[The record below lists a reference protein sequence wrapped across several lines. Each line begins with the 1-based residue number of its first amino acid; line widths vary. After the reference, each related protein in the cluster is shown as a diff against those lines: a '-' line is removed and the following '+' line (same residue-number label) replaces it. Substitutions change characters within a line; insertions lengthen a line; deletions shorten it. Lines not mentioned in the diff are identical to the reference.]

1 LAHWDENASRQLGES
16 PSASTT
22 NLVTD
27 RSSVDGSVDTN
38 ESKRDAAT
46 SRIHRRISLAEKLN
60 SNYDPHEKKSSKES
74 NTDRLRYI
82 VEEPG
87 LRSLF
92 REFLRG
98 NFCEENL
105 SFWLDVQDF
114 KKKFNI
120 TSSAM
125 AATPTTR
132 PGNRNTPGQAAMER
146 HHESLIN
153 TAFVIYNTYLAP
165 SSQCE
170 LNIDHGLRNE
180 LSKYLEEVV
189 TNMTGKAFQGRI
201 EPEQANAFNATQL
214 QTMIRLYERIQTHV
228 FRLMATD
235 SVPKVSNIYS
245 MIHSISINA
254 LAMQFI
260 KTPKFLA
267 MRNWVEDF
275 DPTENDIHLLSNGP
289 NGPSSPPG
297 LSEEVGGAY
306 MTVSQQ
312 ASERE
317 HRQQVALAAAN
328 STPSSP

>member
-1 LAHWDENASRQLGES
+1 
-16 PSASTT
+16 
-22 NLVTD
+22 
-27 RSSVDGSVDTN
+27 
-38 ESKRDAAT
+38 
-46 SRIHRRISLAEKLN
+46 
-60 SNYDPHEKKSSKES
+60 
-74 NTDRLRYI
+74 
-82 VEEPG
+82 
-87 LRSLF
+87 
-92 REFLRG
+92 
-98 NFCEENL
+98 
-105 SFWLDVQDF
+105 
-114 KKKFNI
+114 
-120 TSSAM
+120 
-125 AATPTTR
+125 
-132 PGNRNTPGQAAMER
+132 MER

-180 LSKYLEEVV
+180 LVKYLEEVV

-235 SVPKVSNIYS
+235 SVPKVSNI
-245 MIHSISINA
+245 HSVRSIGINA
-254 LAMQFI
+254 LPMQFI

>member
-1 LAHWDENASRQLGES
+1 MEGGDAKKSG
-16 PSASTT
+16 
-22 NLVTD
+22 
-27 RSSVDGSVDTN
+27 DGPA
-38 ESKRDAAT
+38 K
-46 SRIHRRISLAEKLN
+46 IHRRISLAEKLN
-60 SNYDPHEKKSSKES
+60 ANFDAADKKSSKES
-74 NTDRLRYI
+74 NTERLKYI
-82 VEEPG
+82 LEEPG

-125 AATPTTR
+125 AAPSANR
-132 PGNRNTPGQAAMER
+132 GPRNTPGQAVMER

-180 LSKYLEEVV
+180 LVKYLEDVV
-189 TNMTGKAFQGRI
+189 TGLTGKAFQGRV

-214 QTMIRLYERIQTHV
+214 QTMIRLYSRIQIHV

-235 SVPKVSNIYS
+235 SVPKVPNLIK
-245 MIHSISINA
+245 HSSLHELIFCSSSS
-254 LAMQFI
+254 
-260 KTPKFLA
+260 KH
-267 MRNWVEDF
+267 RNF
-275 DPTENDIHLLSNGP
+275 
-289 NGPSSPPG
+289 
-297 LSEEVGGAY
+297 
-306 MTVSQQ
+306 
-312 ASERE
+312 
-317 HRQQVALAAAN
+317 
-328 STPSSP
+328 